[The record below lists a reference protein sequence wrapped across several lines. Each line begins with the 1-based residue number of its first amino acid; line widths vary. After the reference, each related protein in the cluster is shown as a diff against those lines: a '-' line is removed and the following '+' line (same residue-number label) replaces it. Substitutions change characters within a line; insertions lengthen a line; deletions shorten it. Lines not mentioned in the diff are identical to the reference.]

1 MNCTITPSADESFIM
16 IKVRGDIN
24 RHSAVQMNLE
34 AHELGRRLR
43 IRRYLVDATES
54 RNTDNTLGT
63 YEFAHSDMRR
73 TEGVDLGARVAMLI
87 SAVDRSHDF
96 VETTAINAGLNV
108 RIFTDPDKAMQ
119 FPV

>member
-1 MNCTITPSADESFIM
+1 
-16 IKVRGDIN
+16 
-24 RHSAVQMNLE
+24 
-34 AHELGRRLR
+34 
-43 IRRYLVDATES
+43 
-54 RNTDNTLGT
+54 
-63 YEFAHSDMRR
+63 MRR